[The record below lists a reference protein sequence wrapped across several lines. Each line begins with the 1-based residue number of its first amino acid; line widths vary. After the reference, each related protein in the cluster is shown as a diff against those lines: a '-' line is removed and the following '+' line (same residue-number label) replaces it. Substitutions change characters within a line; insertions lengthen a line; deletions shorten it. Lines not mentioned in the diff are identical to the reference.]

1 MGGVVMGEY
10 DTFSF
15 HGNQA
20 IIKTTGNVC
29 QTAHE
34 LLSSALFKETIH
46 RFLEHLR
53 GHNSKYLGVFP
64 QGLSAYE
71 QDDQLCLLLLHLS
84 SKPKNDLLQKEPA
97 FSPYFKDS
105 YLLHQL
111 VESLYNFWRSYE
123 RFLVCYSGMESEHS
137 FEKRPY
143 RTFNRTVESL
153 NHLVL
158 GVYRDICENITGDHP
173 KIYRQLP
180 AGCQTAA
187 IAVKKPMAHLQE
199 PYTFLKEIPVIRQ
212 VLIVPPLILD
222 PPMNKR
228 TGQFQVV
235 GSTASAILQS
245 LHLSPAEWLCYPAK
259 VADLTVLVYF
269 NTTFIGL
276 GMSLANLFELAD
288 ETELGKKPDAIFFYG
303 IPHDVF
309 DGYKDQTIFYED
321 KVHNYFV
328 GLIPDHETYAYFGYL
343 KKMMLTLHNSIMIKR
358 GRLPVHGAM
367 VNIMLKNGK
376 SANVVIFGDSGAG
389 KSESL
394 EAFRVLAKDY
404 IRDMTIIFDDMG
416 SLELTPYDIIKAY
429 GTETGAFVRLD
440 DLQPGF
446 AFGNLDRSIIMSP
459 QKINA
464 RAILPITTLQEVL
477 QGYTVDYFL
486 YANNYENVDA
496 THPLFQQ
503 LHTPQDALGV
513 FREGKR
519 MAKGTTTEKGLST
532 TYFANIFGPIQY
544 KELHEPIAIKFF
556 EAFFRSGIIV
566 AQLRTRLGI
575 PGYETKGP
583 EEAAKALFQVIAERR
598 S

>member
-1 MGGVVMGEY
+1 MDEY

-15 HGNQA
+15 YGNQA
-20 IIKTTGNVC
+20 VIRTTGDLC

-34 LLSSALFKETIH
+34 LLSSSLFKEIIH
-46 RFLEHLR
+46 RFLDHLR
-53 GHNSKYLGVFP
+53 LHNSKYLGIFP
-64 QGLSAYE
+64 PGLPAQE
-71 QDDQLCLLLLHLS
+71 QDDKLCLLLQRLAVRTKSDILE
-84 SKPKNDLLQKEPA
+84 KEPA
-97 FSPYFKDS
+97 FVPYFEDS

-111 VESLYNFWRSYE
+111 VETLYNFWRSYE
-123 RFLVCYSGMESEHS
+123 RFLICYSTIEHEHS

-187 IAVKKPMAHLQE
+187 IAVKKPTTYLQE
-199 PYTFLKEIPVIRQ
+199 PYTSLREIPVIRQ

-222 PPMNKR
+222 PPVNKR

-235 GSTASAILQS
+235 DSSASTLLAS
-245 LHLSPAEWLCYPAK
+245 LHLSPAEWLCYPTK

-269 NTTFIGL
+269 HSKFIGL

-288 ETELGKKPDAIFFYG
+288 DTELRKPDAIFLYG
-303 IPHDVF
+303 VPQDLLS
-309 DGYKDQTIFYED
+309 GYKEPTIFYED
-321 KVHNYFV
+321 KDHECFV
-328 GLIPDHETYAYFGYL
+328 GFIPENEAYGYFGYL
-343 KKMMLTLHNSIMIKR
+343 KKMILTLHNSIMIKR

-367 VNIMLKNGK
+367 VSIMLKNGK

-416 SLELTPYDIIKAY
+416 SLELTPYGMVKAY

-477 QGYTVDYFL
+477 QGYIVDYFL
-486 YANNYENVDA
+486 YANNYEEIDA
-496 THPLFQQ
+496 THPLFEQ
-503 LHTPQDALGV
+503 LHTPHDALTV

-532 TYFANIFGPIQY
+532 TYFANIFGPTQY
-544 KELHEPIAIKFF
+544 RDLHEPLAQKFF
-556 EAFFRSGIIV
+556 EAFFNTGIVV

-583 EEAAKALFQVIAERR
+583 EEAAKALLNAIAQR
-598 S
+598 SN